1 MIMMMRMRYAGEGT
15 VPLLICSLYNLV
27 PCVLFQPKGKVD
39 DRGLRT
45 GAILKAISSVKVLRM
60 DSAAPP
66 DSPVS
71 PTRDKGDKEV
81 GDEGSV
87 VGNIRIQAKGAE
99 NDQSKVENT
108 DVVIADEVLED
119 VETAKD
125 VVRAEEVGAQTEDER
140 VDTGEK
146 EVVETN

>member
-87 VGNIRIQAKGAE
+87 AGN
-99 NDQSKVENT
+99 
-108 DVVIADEVLED
+108 
-119 VETAKD
+119 KD